1 MYIVFVHVHCT
12 DSENIT
18 VMCIV
23 LKHVYYYRD
32 QNKMKS
38 ELCHDIECYNCP
50 MSWSIYNMYVYDAVL
65 LLIIYTV
72 LFDFDNFAVK
82 TLNHNLYISF

>member
-1 MYIVFVHVHCT
+1 
-12 DSENIT
+12 
-18 VMCIV
+18 
-23 LKHVYYYRD
+23 
-32 QNKMKS
+32 MKS

-72 LFDFDNFAVK
+72 LFDFDNCCSK
-82 TLNHNLYISF
+82 DT